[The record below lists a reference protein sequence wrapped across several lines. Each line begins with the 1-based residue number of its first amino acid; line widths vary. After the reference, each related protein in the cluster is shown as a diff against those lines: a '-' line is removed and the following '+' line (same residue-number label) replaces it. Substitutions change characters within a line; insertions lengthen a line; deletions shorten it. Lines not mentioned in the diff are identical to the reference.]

1 MFGAMPRALLSSV
14 PSARVFRRR
23 HASPAV
29 CRRRPRLR
37 CLAFITGVS
46 FFATF
51 TVMPAAQLTVRWDD
65 NSASELGF
73 KIERSS
79 DGLIFSSLASVGPN
93 VTSYIDSSV
102 KDGTAYWYRVRAY
115 SSTATSPYSNITSG
129 STSTSSTSSSSN
141 APGRLQAFTFRAN
154 AGISAVTPLEQT
166 FTVDAANK
174 NIVLRGVG
182 PTLSIFTALK
192 TLTNPRLF
200 LYSSTS
206 LLASNDNW
214 GGTLALIALFDQVG
228 AYAIPGYGDD
238 AAIYANLAPMTYRCV
253 VTGDDTGLAQSEL
266 YDADT
271 ASIPAGRI
279 SKTMIRGGV
288 GTGGGVLIGGF
299 VIAGD
304 APMKLLI
311 RAIGPGLGTIS
322 NVLADPV
329 LSVYRG
335 STLVARND
343 NWGGSSTLV
352 SAFSAVG
359 ASSLS
364 ASSKDSALITT
375 LSPGVYSSY
384 VAGVGGTTGIARL
397 EFYELK

>member
-1 MFGAMPRALLSSV
+1 
-14 PSARVFRRR
+14 
-23 HASPAV
+23 
-29 CRRRPRLR
+29 
-37 CLAFITGVS
+37 
-46 FFATF
+46 
-51 TVMPAAQLTVRWDD
+51 MPAAQLTVRWDD